1 MDRRKFA
8 VTAGVGAAGAVM
20 GAPAI
25 AQQNPTV
32 KWRWVS
38 SFPKTL
44 VSSWPMTQAFAKRV
58 GELTDGKFQIQL
70 FGPGEIVAP
79 LAVLD
84 AVQSGAVEAG
94 LSASFFYY
102 GKDPSFAFGTAI
114 PFGLNTRQHQ
124 AWVYQGGG
132 LELLNEFHGKYGVHY
147 VPMGLTGAQMGGWYR
162 KEIKSLKD
170 FDGLKM
176 RISGM
181 GGQIMQKL
189 GVTPQQL
196 AASDVYAALERGV
209 IDAVEYTTPADDEI
223 LGLHKVAK
231 YYYYPGWWEGSVQ
244 IGHFIN
250 QQKWAELPERY
261 KIAVQTVARE
271 QEQQIITYFDA
282 KNAAAL
288 RRLVS
293 LGVEIKTFPR
303 DTMTA
308 AYKATFEHLDELAAK
323 NPTFKKLLDHYMAFR
338 ADSLLWFRVA
348 ESAYD
353 NFVQS
358 ESVRF
363 KR

>member
-25 AQQNPTV
+25 AQQNPSV

-44 VSSWPMTQAFAKRV
+44 PSSYPAVQAFARRV

-70 FGPGEIVAP
+70 YGPGEIVAP

-94 LSASFFYY
+94 LTATYFYY
-102 GKDPSFAFGTAI
+102 GKDPTFAFGTAI

-124 AWVYQGGG
+124 AWMYTGGG
-132 LELLNEFHGKYGVHY
+132 LELINQFHAGYGVNY
-147 VPMGLTGAQMGGWYR
+147 IPMGLTGAQMGGWYR
-162 KEIKSLKD
+162 KEIKTIKD
-170 FDGLKM
+170 LDGLKM

-181 GGQIMQKL
+181 GGQILQRL

-196 AASDVYAALERGV
+196 PASDVYAALERGV
-209 IDAVEYTTPADDEI
+209 IDAVEYTTPVDDEA

-261 KIAVQTVARE
+261 KVAVQAVARE
-271 QEQQIITYFDA
+271 QEQVIVNYFDA

-288 RRLVS
+288 RRLIA
-293 LGVEIKTFPR
+293 LGVEVKAFPR
-303 DTMTA
+303 EVMSA
-308 AYKATFEHLDELAAK
+308 GYKATFEHLDELASK
-323 NPTFKKLLDHYMAFR
+323 NANFKKVLDHYLAFR
-338 ADSLLWFRVA
+338 ADALLWFRVA
-348 ESAYD
+348 ESSYD
-353 NFVQS
+353 NFVQA
-358 ESVRF
+358 ESVRV

>member
-8 VTAGVGAAGAVM
+8 VTAGVGAAGAVT

-162 KEIKSLKD
+162 KEINTVD
-170 FDGLKM
+170 DMNGLKI
-176 RISGM
+176 RIAGLGGELLARM
-181 GGQIMQKL
+181 GA
-189 GVTPQQL
+189 VPQQL
-196 AASDVYAALERGV
+196 GAGDIYTALEKGT
-209 IDAVEYTTPADDEI
+209 IDAAEFVAPYDDEK
-223 LGLHKVAK
+223 LGLHKVAPN
-231 YYYYPGWWEGSVQ
+231 YYAPGFWEPGPAV
-244 IGHFIN
+244 HFFVN
-250 QQKWAELPERY
+250 KQEWDKLPKEY
-261 KIAVQTVARE
+261 QAAFQAASRE
-271 QEQQIITYFDA
+271 AHI
-282 KNAAAL
+282 L
-288 RRLVS
+288 
-293 LGVEIKTFPR
+293 
-303 DTMTA
+303 MTA
-308 AYKATFEHLDELAAK
+308 SYDHKNPQALARLLSQGVKLQRFSNEIMKKAYDISQEMYAEESAK
-323 NPTFKKLLDHYMAFR
+323 NPAWKKIYTEFVKYRQSQNA
-338 ADSLLWFRVA
+338 WFGVA
-348 ESAYD
+348 EASYD
-353 NFVQS
+353 RFMQS
-358 ESVRF
+358 IR
-363 KR
+363 